1 MSNVA
6 SVASILVVCSANIC
20 RSPMAAAFLRREA
33 EARGRRLDVAS
44 AGVWAREGMAVSEG
58 SVAAMARVGVDIS
71 DHVSRPV
78 TDDLLDRSDL
88 VVTMEWRH
96 VVEIVSTRHDV
107 LARTFTLRELVELVP
122 DASSPADATAG
133 SWLDSVGEGR
143 SARSVLGRDEWD
155 VEDPIGR
162 SRSHYRRCAAELDG
176 LCSELSTAL
185 WGPPP

>member
-1 MSNVA
+1 
-6 SVASILVVCSANIC
+6 
-20 RSPMAAAFLRREA
+20 MAAAFLRRDA

-96 VVEIVSTRHDV
+96 VVEIVSTRPDV

-122 DASSPADATAG
+122 DASLPVDAADG